1 MTFALL
7 CGAGVGAGL
16 WAMVRGIAPPRPSL
30 PQALGALRR
39 PEHVWPAPGGVDE
52 EGVAARVGRPIARAL
67 GGFRLV
73 GPRVV
78 RDLRV
83 IGRPPEVHAAEK
95 VALGLFG
102 LVLAPATIAALA
114 LGGVR
119 AGWVAPAWAAVVLAA
134 IGFFTPDLGVHA
146 EAERRRR
153 DFRHALAAFLDLVV
167 IALAGGAGVEG
178 ALADAADTGSG
189 WAFARIRQSLEDAR
203 LTREAPWVS
212 LGRLGEEL
220 GIDELG
226 ELAAIAALA
235 GTEGAKVRSS
245 LAAKAASLRSH
256 QLAEAETDAQAATE
270 RMSLPVVL
278 LFAGFLIF
286 VGYPAVA
293 HVLEG
298 F

>member
-1 MTFALL
+1 LA
-7 CGAGVGAGL
+7 
-16 WAMVRGIAPPRPSL
+16 
-30 PQALGALRR
+30 QALDSLRR
-39 PEHVWPAPGGVDE
+39 PAHLTAISIGSDSSGL
-52 EGVAARVGRPIARAL
+52 AARAGRPLVRVMGGAPLL
-67 GGFRLV
+67 GR
-73 GPRVV
+73 RVA

-95 VALGLFG
+95 IALGLFG
-102 LVLAPATIAALA
+102 LVLAPATAAVLA

-119 AGWVAPAWAAVVLAA
+119 AGWWAPAWTAIVLAA
-134 IGFFTPDLGVHA
+134 IGFLTPDLGVHV
-146 EAERRRR
+146 EAERRRA

-189 WAFARIRQSLEDAR
+189 WAFLRIRQSLGDAKV
-203 LTREAPWVS
+203 TREPPWVS

-226 ELAAIAALA
+226 ELAGSALLA
-235 GTEGAKVRSS
+235 GTEGAKVRAS

-256 QLAEAETDAQAATE
+256 QLAESETAAQAATE

-286 VGYPAVA
+286 VGYPAIA
-293 HVLEG
+293 HVVGGL
-298 F
+298 

>member
-1 MTFALL
+1 M
-7 CGAGVGAGL
+7 C
-16 WAMVRGIAPPRPSL
+16 
-30 PQALGALRR
+30 
-39 PEHVWPAPGGVDE
+39 
-52 EGVAARVGRPIARAL
+52 
-67 GGFRLV
+67 
-73 GPRVV
+73 
-78 RDLRV
+78 
-83 IGRPPEVHAAEK
+83 
-95 VALGLFG
+95 G
-102 LVLAPATIAALA
+102 LVLAPATLAALA

-119 AGWVAPAWAAVVLAA
+119 AGWVAPAWAALVLAA

-189 WAFARIRQSLEDAR
+189 RAFARIRQSLEDAR

-226 ELAAIAALA
+226 ELAASAALA

-256 QLAEAETDAQAATE
+256 QLAEAETDAQASTE

>member
-1 MTFALL
+1 VNFAVL
-7 CGAGVGAGL
+7 CGAGIGAGL
-16 WAMVRGIAPPRPSL
+16 WAIARGVAPPRPSL
-30 PQALGALRR
+30 AHALGSLRR
-39 PEHVWPAPGGVDE
+39 PAQALPAPAVDAGGI
-52 EGVAARVGRPIARAL
+52 AARAGRPIVRAL
-67 GGFRLV
+67 GDLRLV
-73 GPRVV
+73 GPRVG

-102 LVLAPATIAALA
+102 LVLAPATIAALS
-114 LGGVR
+114 LGGVGT
-119 AGWVAPAWAAVVLAA
+119 GWMAPAWASLVLAA

-189 WAFARIRQSLEDAR
+189 WAFARIRLSLGDAR
-203 LTREAPWVS
+203 VTREPPWVA
-212 LGRLGEEL
+212 LGRLGEDL
-220 GIDELG
+220 CIDELG
-226 ELAAIAALA
+226 ELAASAALA
-235 GTEGAKVRSS
+235 GTEGAKVRAS

-256 QLAEAETDAQAATE
+256 QLAEAETEAQAATE

>member
-1 MTFALL
+1 VSFALL

-16 WAMVRGIAPPRPSL
+16 WAVARGLAPPRLSL
-30 PQALGALRR
+30 AQALDALRR
-39 PEHVWPAPGGVDE
+39 PAQVGAASMGSDAAGL
-52 EGVAARVGRPIARAL
+52 AARAGRPIVSAMDGVAV
-67 GGFRLV
+67 V
-73 GPRVV
+73 GQRIS

-83 IGRPPEVHAAEK
+83 IDRPLEVHAAEK

-102 LVLAPATIAALA
+102 LVLAPGAAAVLA

-119 AGWVAPAWAAVVLAA
+119 AGWWAPAWTAIVLAA

-146 EAERRRR
+146 EAERRRA

-189 WAFARIRQSLEDAR
+189 WAFLRIRQSLGDAR
-203 LTREAPWVS
+203 VTREPSWVS

-226 ELAAIAALA
+226 ELAASAALA
-235 GTEGAKVRSS
+235 GTEGAKVRAS

-256 QLAEAETDAQAATE
+256 QLAESETAAQAATE

-286 VGYPAVA
+286 VGYPAIA

-298 F
+298 L